1 MFQVGV
7 LLLAAGVS
15 RRFGSDKRAAV
26 MPDGKSVLETTL
38 ENIKQ
43 AGLPFKLCL
52 APSDRALASVFDLEQ
67 HQLIFCHDA
76 AKGMGETLAEGM
88 TQIPDWQGTIIA
100 LGDMPWVQPHTYT
113 LLKASVSK
121 DTLCVPT
128 YEGQKGNPVAFGE
141 DFYETLRQSNG
152 DRGARFLIDNN
163 PGQVNLIAVDDSGIL
178 RDIDQLKD
186 LHAD

>member
-7 LLLAAGVS
+7 LLLAAGIS
-15 RRFGSDKRAAV
+15 RRFGSDKRAAG
-26 MPDGKSVLETTL
+26 MPSGKTILATTL

-52 APSDRALASVFDLEQ
+52 APSDRALASAFDLGE
-67 HQLIFCHDA
+67 HQLIFCQNA
-76 AKGMGETLAEGM
+76 AKGMGVSLAEGM
-88 TQIPDWQGTIIA
+88 AQIDDWQGTIIA
-100 LGDMPWVQPHTYT
+100 LGDMPWVQPHTYA
-113 LLKASVSK
+113 LLKASVTI

-128 YEGQKGNPVAFGE
+128 YEGQKGNPVAFGSQ
-141 DFYETLRQSNG
+141 FYEALRQSNG

-163 PGQVNLIAVDDSGIL
+163 PSAVNLIAVDDSGIL

-186 LHAD
+186 FKTD